1 MIWISSLAL
10 ALLALPFVSAIPDK
24 LNIIGKLTNPAGTY
38 LEGNYNFSFRIYDS
52 YTGGTKLFELN
63 TNVTTDNVGVYDVI
77 LENMDLNFSDQY
89 YLEIAVWNDI
99 EMSPRV
105 NLTSSPY
112 AFRANV
118 SDTLNELNAYTVTSL
133 NVTGLGANVTFDSE
147 TLFIDVE
154 NNRVGIGTASPAY
167 RLQVDDQSADGMS
180 ANISNVLFVNQSS
193 GFAGIGTTRP
203 SVELQIHTPSGSNP
217 TLRLSDGDVAHGMT
231 ISFPTDTFL
240 NLGVIS
246 GTAGGSAIDALS
258 DDDATAMW
266 LRGTIG
272 SSDPTD
278 SIAAVAIIGQ
288 KADGTATQALD
299 DNETVLQIR
308 NTLSTNLVTFLGG
321 GDVGIGTVTPNARL
335 VVIGGVNITGG
346 LNLTGD
352 LKIVGDLNLTGMLN
366 ATTIYQ
372 GRNLVIDEASLDN
385 GTIIRDLN
393 TTWVTSIGSLWNTEN
408 ITVILDNGT
417 FIRSYNTSWVV
428 AIESLWNK
436 ENVTVM
442 LDNGTFIR
450 SYNTSWVTSIGSLF
464 TIENI
469 TGAELNLTTLNVTGQ
484 AIFTSG
490 NVGIGTPAPTA
501 LLDVEGTIN
510 ATELNTTAIT
520 LGGVR
525 RTTWPTSTTVGDKVN
540 YTELNVT
547 GLTLFTGGN
556 VGIGKLSPNFML
568 DVEGT
573 INATELNITDGITL
587 GGERRTT
594 WPTGGAGI
602 GIWVN
607 GTAFSSINTSY
618 TQSVNLSD
626 TLFVNASSGKVG
638 INTTEPS
645 STLHV
650 EGTMNVTKDSSSLIV
665 AENGDIIIHLE

>member
-1 MIWISSLAL
+1 
-10 ALLALPFVSAIPDK
+10 
-24 LNIIGKLTNPAGTY
+24 
-38 LEGNYNFSFRIYDS
+38 
-52 YTGGTKLFELN
+52 
-63 TNVTTDNVGVYDVI
+63 
-77 LENMDLNFSDQY
+77 
-89 YLEIAVWNDI
+89 
-99 EMSPRV
+99 
-105 NLTSSPY
+105 
-112 AFRANV
+112 
-118 SDTLNELNAYTVTSL
+118 
-133 NVTGLGANVTFDSE
+133 
-147 TLFIDVE
+147 
-154 NNRVGIGTASPAY
+154 
-167 RLQVDDQSADGMS
+167 
-180 ANISNVLFVNQSS
+180 
-193 GFAGIGTTRP
+193 
-203 SVELQIHTPSGSNP
+203 
-217 TLRLSDGDVAHGMT
+217 
-231 ISFPTDTFL
+231 
-240 NLGVIS
+240 
-246 GTAGGSAIDALS
+246 
-258 DDDATAMW
+258 
-266 LRGTIG
+266 
-272 SSDPTD
+272 
-278 SIAAVAIIGQ
+278 
-288 KADGTATQALD
+288 
-299 DNETVLQIR
+299 
-308 NTLSTNLVTFLGG
+308 
-321 GDVGIGTVTPNARL
+321 
-335 VVIGGVNITGG
+335 
-346 LNLTGD
+346 
-352 LKIVGDLNLTGMLN
+352 
-366 ATTIYQ
+366 
-372 GRNLVIDEASLDN
+372 
-385 GTIIRDLN
+385 
-393 TTWVTSIGSLWNTEN
+393 
-408 ITVILDNGT
+408 
-417 FIRSYNTSWVV
+417 
-428 AIESLWNK
+428 
-436 ENVTVM
+436 
-442 LDNGTFIR
+442 
-450 SYNTSWVTSIGSLF
+450 LF

-556 VGIGKLSPNFML
+556 VGVGKLSPNFMLDVEGTLNVSELNVTYGITLGGERRTTWPTSTTVGDKVNYTELNVTGLTLFTGGNVGVGKLSPNFML